1 MSLVALA
8 RRTARRTVDRLQGT
22 PPGGLSLRPFTPMKP
37 RTEGVK
43 CNVCRWHGE
52 TFEGVLHCE
61 SAICPRCNAIGR
73 DRWLFHCLVTRVKVT
88 KETRLLETSPRMPQA
103 YREAMGRRLDYIS
116 SDYDLRAH
124 KADIA
129 LDLQKMDLPDNH
141 LDVLMTSHVLE
152 HVPDTDAALSETF
165 RVLKPGGSL
174 ILLVPVPQGV
184 TAPPVEPEF
193 HGDMTPVFWRFG
205 PDLTDRLRS
214 HGFDTALLCTDDFKR
229 HAEAGDTHWDEGI
242 APEWDIDS
250 IMGAVKVD
258 DLTPICDDDLAR
270 TAALRPSYMY
280 LAWHARKP

>member
-1 MSLVALA
+1 MSLVHKA
-8 RRTARRTVDRLQGT
+8 RRAARMAVDRAQGT
-22 PPGGLSLRPFTPMKP
+22 PPGGLALRPFVPLRPTA
-37 RTEGVK
+37 TGVK
-43 CNVCRWHGE
+43 CNVCRWYGE
-52 TFEGVLHCE
+52 SFEGGLHCE

-73 DRWLFHCLVTRVKVT
+73 DRWLFHCLVTRVNVT
-88 KETRLLETSPRMPQA
+88 KETKLLETSPRMPQP
-103 YREAMGRRLDYIS
+103 YRDAMKRRLNYLS

-129 LDLQKMDLPDNH
+129 LDLQKMDLPDDD

-184 TAPPVEPEF
+184 TAPPAEPEF

-205 PDLTDRLRS
+205 LDLTDRLRS
-214 HGFDTALLCTDDFKR
+214 HGFETALLCTADFYR
-229 HAEAGDTHWDEGI
+229 HAETGDTSWDEGI
-242 APEWDIDS
+242 SPEWDIDS
-250 IMGAVKVD
+250 IMSAVKLD
-258 DLTPICDDDLAR
+258 DLTVVCDDDLAR
-270 TAALRPSYMY
+270 TAALRPGYMY